1 MEKLSKAVPVLRQSP
16 RSIPQQMNITFDN
29 AELQA
34 INTAQRERIIRPL
47 ANLLLQAAS
56 ITTTGK
62 EADDDRQ

>member
-16 RSIPQQMNITFDN
+16 RSIPRQMNITFDN

-34 INTAQRERIIRPL
+34 MNAAQRAKIIMNL
-47 ANLLLQAAS
+47 ANLLLQAAD

-62 EADDDRQ
+62 EVDDD